1 MSKGMKIFLGILAGL
16 LILVFILYS
25 SFKSTYNSLVSLDEQ
40 INATWAQVQ
49 NVYQRRADLIPN
61 LVETVKGYASHE
73 RETLEA
79 VVQAR
84 ASATRP
90 ELKVDP
96 QQLLQNPQL
105 FQQFEQAQGQL
116 TSALGRLM
124 VVVERYPD
132 LKANINFI
140 RLQDE
145 LAGTENRIAVE
156 RRRYIEA
163 VRNYNQRVRSFPT
176 NLFAGMFGFEPKPT
190 FEASSEAQE
199 APKVDFSSSNNQN

>member
-1 MSKGMKIFLGILAGL
+1 MSKGMKILLGILIGL
-16 LILVFILYS
+16 VVLGIIAFS
-25 SFKSTYNSLVSLDEQ
+25 SMKNTYNSLVAMDEQ
-40 INATWAQVQ
+40 VNSTWAQVQ

-61 LVETVKGYASHE
+61 LVETVRGYSIHE

-79 VVQAR
+79 VIQAR
-84 ASATRP
+84 AKATQTQINAGNVL
-90 ELKVDP
+90 E
-96 QQLLQNPQL
+96 NPQM

-116 TSALGRLM
+116 SSALSRLM

-132 LKANINFI
+132 LKANVNFI

-163 VRNYNQRVRSFPT
+163 VKNYNQKVRSFPT
-176 NLFAGMFGFEPKPT
+176 NLLAGMFGFERKPT
-190 FEASSEAQE
+190 FEASAEAQE
-199 APKVDFSSSNNQN
+199 APKVDFSTSNN

>member
-1 MSKGMKIFLGILAGL
+1 MSRGMKIFLGVVVALV
-16 LILVFILYS
+16 ILVFIVYS
-25 SFKSTYNSLVSLDEQ
+25 SFKSTYNSLVALDEQ
-40 INATWAQVQ
+40 INGAWAQVQ

-90 ELKVDP
+90 ELNINP

-116 TSALGRLM
+116 SAALGRLM

-132 LKANINFI
+132 LKANVNFI

-156 RRRYIEA
+156 RRRFNES
-163 VRNYNQRVRSFPT
+163 VRQYNQTIRSFPT
-176 NLFAGMFGFEPKPT
+176 NILAGMFGFEKHPY
-190 FEASSEAQE
+190 FEASPEAQE
-199 APKVDFSSSNNQN
+199 APKVDFSSSNNDN

>member
-1 MSKGMKIFLGILAGL
+1 MSKGMKIFIGISAVL
-16 LILVFILYS
+16 LIVGIWAYS
-25 SFKSTYNSLVSLDEQ
+25 SITGTYNSLVTLDEG
-40 INATWAQVQ
+40 INGSWSQVQ

-79 VVQAR
+79 VTQAR

-90 ELKVDP
+90 EFNVSAEGL
-96 QQLLQNPQL
+96 NPQL

-116 TSALGRLM
+116 SSALSRLL
-124 VVVERYPD
+124 VTIERYPD
-132 LKANINFI
+132 LKANQNFV

-156 RRRYIEA
+156 RRRFNET
-163 VRNYNQRVRSFPT
+163 VQGYNQKVRSFPT
-176 NLFAGMFGFEPKPT
+176 NVLAGMFGFQQRPY
-190 FEASSEAQE
+190 FEASPGAEV
-199 APKVDFSSSNNQN
+199 APKIDFSSSTN